1 MKKVLL
7 AMLVLALPGVFIG
20 YQVIAQSGSSEEYR
34 ELREALNHS
43 LGVATQGQLM
53 VATVRE
59 TPVDGLVEVTL
70 SSGEVLFSDSTG
82 RYLFTGDL
90 LRTSEQ
96 GFVNV
101 SADNRRQ
108 QNAELVASLPSEQVI
123 TFAPAEVRA
132 TVTVFTDVDC
142 TYCRRLHHDV
152 DEINAH
158 GIAVRYVA
166 YPRGGPQSAAWDKMI
181 SVWCSDDRQQ
191 AITQAKN
198 GQNLPTREC
207 THPVMEHYELGNRVG
222 VTGTPA
228 IVLENGTVVPGYM
241 DVDRLVTLVL
251 GQ

>member
-1 MKKVLL
+1 MKKLVLAL
-7 AMLVLALPGVFIG
+7 LVLALPGVFIG
-20 YQVIAQSGSSEEYR
+20 YQVIAQSGNPEAYR
-34 ELREALNHS
+34 ELRQALNHS
-43 LGVATQGQLM
+43 LGVATQGQLT
-53 VATVRE
+53 VVSVRE

-82 RYLFTGDL
+82 RYLFTGDML
-90 LRTSEQ
+90 MTSEQ

-101 SADNRRQ
+101 SADTRRQ
-108 QNAELVASLPSEQVI
+108 QNAELVANLPSDQLI
-123 TFAPAEVRA
+123 TFAPDDVQA

-152 DEINAH
+152 DEINAR
-158 GIAVRYVA
+158 GIAIRYIA

-181 SVWCSDDRQQ
+181 SVWCSDDRHR

-222 VTGTPA
+222 ISGTPA
-228 IVLENGTVVPGYM
+228 MVLENGTVVPGYM